1 VVEAKAYRTR
11 DVVEAM
17 ERTSGIRFD
26 ELRVDG
32 GASVMDGLC
41 QFQADLLGLPV
52 ARAASAETTALGAA
66 WLAAVGEGLLDG
78 VAAVGEEW
86 RPGRRFEPGRPG
98 ERPQERYEAWLD
110 AVARVRS
117 SRG

>member
-1 VVEAKAYRTR
+1 VRAVVEAMAYRTR

-17 ERTSGIRFD
+17 EQSAGIRFD

-32 GASVMDGLC
+32 GASVMDGMC

-52 ARAASAETTALGAA
+52 ARAASAETTAVGAA

-78 VAAVGEEW
+78 VPAVAAAW
-86 RPGRRFEPGRPG
+86 RPGRRFEPRTAGR
-98 ERPQERYEAWLD
+98 RPREQYQAWLD
-110 AVARVRS
+110 AVRRVR
-117 SRG
+117 